1 MSDTQIFP
9 QNLTGAVTVPVGA
22 WRGTS
27 FGTIQYAA
35 PLVIAGPA
43 VLSNAI
49 AFGSATF
56 ANVIGLSCRE
66 CDAAGEDVYVTP
78 TSGLVDFPT
87 NIWDGVTG
95 QTGGL
100 TTGANYYLSA
110 ATPGKMTTVAPSS
123 AGDFII
129 LLGVARDPTTMIL
142 NIQTLGNQV
151 AAPAPILE

>member
-1 MSDTQIFP
+1 MSDTQLIQ

-27 FGTIQYAA
+27 FGTLQYAA
-35 PLVIAGPA
+35 PVIMTGPA
-43 VLSNAI
+43 IVGNGI

-66 CDAAGEDVYVTP
+66 CDAAGEDVYVTLP
-78 TSGLVDFPT
+78 VGLVDFPT

-142 NIQTLGNQV
+142 NIQTLGAQV
-151 AAPAPILE
+151 PTPQPIIG

>member
-9 QNLTGAVTVPVGA
+9 QNLTGAVTMPVGA

-27 FGTIQYAA
+27 FGTLQYAA
-35 PLVIAGPA
+35 PVIMTGPA
-43 VLSNAI
+43 IVGNGI
-49 AFGSATF
+49 AVGSATF

-123 AGDFII
+123 AGDFIF

-142 NIQTLGNQV
+142 NFQTLGAQV
-151 AAPAPILE
+151 PTPQPIIG